1 MEAVCAIQEGEVM
14 KRWHIIAST
23 LPLFLSA
30 GCATRA
36 PDQREQ
42 SIVEVLNT
50 AEAQSTPR
58 PEPGAACPFGE
69 VNYCYMEANGKS
81 QCGCLNSAEVQR
93 RLGPGFV
100 R

>member
-1 MEAVCAIQEGEVM
+1 M
-14 KRWHIIAST
+14 KRWHVYAST
-23 LPLFLSA
+23 LPLILLA

-36 PDQREQ
+36 PDTRDQ
-42 SIVEVLNT
+42 SIVEILHT
-50 AEAQSTPR
+50 AEAQSSPR

-69 VNYCYMEANGKS
+69 VNYCYMEANGRNE
-81 QCGCLNSAEVQR
+81 CTCLNSIDVQR